1 MGVKKT
7 EGENKMLITVLR
19 TALLYILLTLFMRLM
34 GKRQIGQLQPAE
46 FVVTMLMS
54 EIIAMP
60 IEDPS
65 LPLLNSLV
73 SVALLAALE
82 ILLSVLCMKSE
93 RFRKGVQGNAVVV
106 IRKGQLDVDK
116 LRQLRFTLDDVS
128 EALRK
133 KDVFHIEDVEYAI
146 AETDGSLSVLLK
158 AEKQTPTTGDLRL
171 AVKKAELP
179 VTVVADGKKIGS
191 ALSGIS
197 VSDREIDRLL
207 KQSGVKAEDVLLMTA
222 TESGNTQVIRK
233 EKKQ

>member
-1 MGVKKT
+1 MGVEKT

-133 KDVFHIEDVEYAI
+133 KDVFHIEDVP
-146 AETDGSLSVLLK
+146 GS
-158 AEKQTPTTGDLRL
+158 QMGDKRL
-171 AVKKAELP
+171 DAAAQKK
-179 VTVVADGKKIGS
+179 
-191 ALSGIS
+191 
-197 VSDREIDRLL
+197 
-207 KQSGVKAEDVLLMTA
+207 ED
-222 TESGNTQVIRK
+222 QP
-233 EKKQ
+233 